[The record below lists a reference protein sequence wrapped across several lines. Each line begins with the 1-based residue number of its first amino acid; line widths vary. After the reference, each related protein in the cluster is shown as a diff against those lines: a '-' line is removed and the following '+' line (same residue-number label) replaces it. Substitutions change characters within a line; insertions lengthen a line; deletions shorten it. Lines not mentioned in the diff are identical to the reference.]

1 MAVVSREEYLIAL
14 RVDLAGF
21 QRDLAT
27 AGAVVSQWAATSGA
41 RVRQASDPFATLQKT
56 VMAMAGGYD
65 KLSMTANK
73 ATGVM
78 TVGLGKTA
86 KAATKTGG
94 VFRRFWTSMKTDMG
108 NFTNIFARRLSFTF
122 ATTIERMFINVLR
135 APKEFLG
142 EVVQV
147 GAEFEDAMLRTA
159 AVASGGLEG
168 IGRNF
173 DDLSIKAREMGRTTT
188 FTSTEVANAMYE
200 MVSSGLSV
208 AETWVTIGAVVNFA
222 GATMSSLGVS
232 VDVLTQIMKSWNLP
246 ASEMGDIADVL
257 VEAIN
262 NTTLN
267 VDRLR
272 NALKFAA
279 PAAAAFDQSL
289 EDTIAVVS
297 FFVDV
302 TKQGG
307 ISGRAFRQALVRLAS
322 STKKTRD
329 VISTLNSTL
338 DGSRITLEQLDPR
351 TTGVI
356 ELFTTLAN
364 STLSA
369 AEAMTIFGARSGPV
383 VYLAIDRIREAAL
396 AGAAGLDEL
405 RDKLEMA
412 KVLDVSR
419 KQFEFFMTSVKSG
432 FLLLK
437 SAATEF
443 MLTIFDYVR
452 PGVIMMQKLGMKF
465 LGSLRDNVDLLVSSV
480 RVLIT
485 AVGVLMGA
493 AALTLLFKGLVI
505 VVENLRI
512 AFLDL
517 TFFSEAL
524 AVVWTYLG
532 RWDIAYI
539 LIDALMRIG
548 SEFDVLGR
556 LTRALT
562 SDTEELAEESVR
574 SGKEFKKMQAFSDMI
589 IIGYM
594 WWTIVIQNLVLG
606 FKQLQLAAINAQLA
620 FWGPDAYGIRT
631 QAVADHYTSLQKEI
645 QALKDS
651 RDAIRD
657 NMNERAG
664 SLGMVD
670 TATDSVIRMSDA
682 LRSQLEVLAASLGME
697 RQLAEALAQTS
708 LEAITFTQGLLNRI
722 VGLDK
727 EITILKEGEGAWIR
741 QQAAIDWANP
751 REISSKKSWK
761 MSVEPVTSSLI
772 RSANRVASP
781 PRPKILSPS
790 SSRKASSLDSSGES
804 SRDPASS
811 LNSSISS
818 ATWNASSSRRA
829 ISRAPPNR
837 RTRSFVNSQASPRA

>member
-1 MAVVSREEYLIAL
+1 
-14 RVDLAGF
+14 
-21 QRDLAT
+21 
-27 AGAVVSQWAATSGA
+27 
-41 RVRQASDPFATLQKT
+41 
-56 VMAMAGGYD
+56 
-65 KLSMTANK
+65 
-73 ATGVM
+73 
-78 TVGLGKTA
+78 
-86 KAATKTGG
+86 
-94 VFRRFWTSMKTDMG
+94 
-108 NFTNIFARRLSFTF
+108 
-122 ATTIERMFINVLR
+122 
-135 APKEFLG
+135 
-142 EVVQV
+142 
-147 GAEFEDAMLRTA
+147 A

-329 VISTLNSTL
+329 TIATLNSTL

-452 PGVIMMQKLGMKF
+452 PGVIMMQAVGMKF
-465 LGSLRDNVDLLVSSV
+465 LRTLRDNVD
-480 RVLIT
+480 VLIRSIRT
-485 AVGVLMGA
+485 LILAVGGLMTVA
-493 AALTLLFKGLVI
+493 AARLIFIGLAKAL
-505 VVENLRI
+505 EWTRI
-512 AFLDL
+512 AMLDL
-517 TFFSEAL
+517 TTATEAATLVWERFGQYIMLFLVVAVLQRVMDEFRTFERVVNSFKSSATKAGEEAEGMATEFSKLQAIVDVVIIVVQGFTMGIQEA
-524 AVVWTYLG
+524 
-532 RWDIAYI
+532 
-539 LIDALMRIG
+539 
-548 SEFDVLGR
+548 VLWIKK
-556 LTRALT
+556 T
-562 SDTEELAEESVR
+562 ELA
-574 SGKEFKKMQAFSDMI
+574 
-589 IIGYM
+589 
-594 WWTIVIQNLVLG
+594 
-606 FKQLQLAAINAQLA
+606 
-620 FWGPDAYGIRT
+620 
-631 QAVADHYTSLQKEI
+631 
-645 QALKDS
+645 
-651 RDAIRD
+651 
-657 NMNERAG
+657 AG
-664 SLGMVD
+664 SLYLTMG
-670 TATDSVIRMSDA
+670 
-682 LRSQLEVLAASLGME
+682 LLGGFSE
-697 RQLAEALAQTS
+697 E
-708 LEAITFTQGLLNRI
+708 FTQKIRDRVVALSDEVAILELARQAQ
-722 VGLDK
+722 LD
-727 EITILKEGEGAWIR
+727 ELDGR
-741 QQAAIDWANP
+741 
-751 REISSKKSWK
+751 
-761 MSVEPVTSSLI
+761 I
-772 RSANRVASP
+772 RSIGVINTQTDRVMQMS
-781 PRPKILSPS
+781 
-790 SSRKASSLDSSGES
+790 
-804 SRDPASS
+804 
-811 LNSSISS
+811 
-818 ATWNASSSRRA
+818 
-829 ISRAPPNR
+829 
-837 RTRSFVNSQASPRA
+837 